1 MDCRPPGFS
10 VHGIFP
16 GKNTGLGALP
26 KGVCPSQS
34 PRTHPCPRSFSH
46 GIQQRAYRKTRPAIP
61 GSPSGGWRLQEGE
74 AFWVQR
80 KLQGPLFLPSAIYL
94 CVPHGDH
101 GFQQR
106 AVELHKLN
114 WASPWTLSSLT
125 WLGSTPPRRREA
137 WALEHPPAGPCN
149 QKLLPWLWSQGRWRY
164 CLQGPLYH

>member
-1 MDCRPPGFS
+1 MFAVFILPFPTLLPPFPPPSLFPVTGFEHPQSQAWPWSLGCDRPGWQEECFGGMCVCECSVAQWCLTLCHPMDCRPPGFS

-74 AFWVQR
+74 AF
-80 KLQGPLFLPSAIYL
+80 
-94 CVPHGDH
+94 
-101 GFQQR
+101 
-106 AVELHKLN
+106 
-114 WASPWTLSSLT
+114 
-125 WLGSTPPRRREA
+125 
-137 WALEHPPAGPCN
+137 
-149 QKLLPWLWSQGRWRY
+149 
-164 CLQGPLYH
+164 